1 MSNSKELDVPGEP
14 FGTTAFISYI
24 MSQVSLPYRRQT
36 AKEIVRQRGS
46 LVVKRRHRPR
56 RNPRSPSGRK
66 RRSPTGSR
74 HGLTSGWPKTNANRP
89 KNRPNPTW
97 RRHGT
102 SPTPPT
108 RSTSAWAG
116 AREATDSACENAG
129 NAKGRHPKT
138 PARNL
143 ERHPYQRV
151 TDTPST
157 PEPSA
162 VAMRIHGPAA
172 TGVYVTPLIA
182 KVICPDLLPVV

>member
-1 MSNSKELDVPGEP
+1 MIGRLSDQAQGIL
-14 FGTTAFISYI
+14 TA
-24 MSQVSLPYRRQT
+24 VKRRQRPSG
-36 AKEIVRQRGS
+36 APQAPSSPEPAERHRNARR
-46 LVVKRRHRPR
+46 LVKRRHRPR